1 MALKE
6 SAQSFIRYVK
16 EKGGFDVT
24 TAEGRLK
31 GALKASAGQGAPK
44 GSVQTPNTEFKNAI
58 QQELDSFMNTVMSKN
73 PLTQNDYDQAFDE
86 TVKRMM
92 TAAEEKDRTCYITF
106 GRIQKIINIWIKYHV
121 MLAFAEVDEALYGKY
136 KALLPVAHV
145 PVDKKVRVWFQEKLS
160 DANNAAIVKTI
171 TSWKKYL
178 TREQYY
184 ALQYDAR
191 DNASRFDAGSA
202 LELEARVMGE
212 WQA

>member
-1 MALKE
+1 MEQEILFKILIDSVVDRAIFMGGNGM
-6 SAQSFIRYVK
+6 FIRKVK
-16 EKGGFDVT
+16 IHNFKCYRDIEIALE
-24 TAEGRLK
+24 AELQPIVEVAK
-31 GALKASAGQGAPK
+31 K
-44 GSVQTPNTEFKNAI
+44 
-58 QQELDSFMNTVMSKN
+58 LDIS
-73 PLTQNDYDQAFDE
+73 
-86 TVKRMM
+86 
-92 TAAEEKDRTCYITF
+92 EED
-106 GRIQKIINIWIKYHV
+106 
-121 MLAFAEVDEALYGKY
+121 LDLYGKY